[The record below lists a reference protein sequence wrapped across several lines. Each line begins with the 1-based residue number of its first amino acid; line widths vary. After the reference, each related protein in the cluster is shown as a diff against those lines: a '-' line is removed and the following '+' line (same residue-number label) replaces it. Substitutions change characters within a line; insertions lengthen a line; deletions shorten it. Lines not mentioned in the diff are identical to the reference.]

1 MTTGPNLTHSYYGFT
16 NYMNDDGCEGGKG
29 KTAVSKKTDTKW
41 NSSTFCGTVLQKVEQ
56 FHNLWNSVPKMWNSS
71 PKSGTGPEIGS
82 LFHKL
87 WNSSTICGTAPA
99 KSGTGTMNSTTKV
112 TNGMLFQ
119 DVIQC
124 TPSYAYHMVVDR
136 HTNYHFE

>member
-1 MTTGPNLTHSYYGFT
+1 MDYLIQGWLSTLTGFISVNLGSIQEDRH
-16 NYMNDDGCEGGKG
+16 
-29 KTAVSKKTDTKW
+29 
-41 NSSTFCGTVLQKVEQ
+41 KVEQ

-71 PKSGTGPEIGS
+71 PKSGTGPEIGL

-99 KSGTGTMNSTTKV
+99 KSGTGTINSTTKV
-112 TNGMLFQ
+112 TNGMLFE

-124 TPSYAYHMVVDR
+124 IPSYAYHMEVDR
-136 HTNYHFE
+136 HTNYHSE

>member
-1 MTTGPNLTHSYYGFT
+1 MMLIIGQYPRRPTQS
-16 NYMNDDGCEGGKG
+16 
-29 KTAVSKKTDTKW
+29 
-41 NSSTFCGTVLQKVEQ
+41 GTVPLFVEQ

-124 TPSYAYHMVVDR
+124 TPLNAYHMVVDR